1 MTSHGAQMSTLIS
14 WQVAKG
20 QADELRRAEV
30 ANVPRRRFVRR
41 ARARRAE
48 SS

>member
-20 QADELRRAEV
+20 KAEELRRAEV
-30 ANVPRRRFVRR
+30 AKTPGRRLLRR
-41 ARARRAE
+41 GRAG
-48 SS
+48 